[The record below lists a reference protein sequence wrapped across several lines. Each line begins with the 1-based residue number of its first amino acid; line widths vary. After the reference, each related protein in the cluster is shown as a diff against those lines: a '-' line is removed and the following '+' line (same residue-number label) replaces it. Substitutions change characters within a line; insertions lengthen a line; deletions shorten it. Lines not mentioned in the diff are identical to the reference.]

1 MYLLYIIIN
10 EKKDRDKIIIRK
22 SSSLQNITNETNIN
36 KKNNIRNDYHC
47 YLLSRKYFLKVFK
60 KSY

>member
-1 MYLLYIIIN
+1 M
-10 EKKDRDKIIIRK
+10 KKDRDKIIIRK